1 MVDQV
6 FDKLREIIAVELQVD
21 PGIILPTS
29 SLREDLGM
37 DSIAALNILFA
48 AQTEFGLDNLGE
60 RDLPMLRTVADA
72 EEMIR
77 HHLDTSCRS

>member
-1 MVDQV
+1 MDQV
-6 FDKLREIIAVELQVD
+6 FDRLREIIAVELQVD
-21 PGIILPTS
+21 PDSILPTS

-60 RDLPMLRTVADA
+60 KDIPTLRTVADA
-72 EEMIR
+72 ERMIR
-77 HHLDTSCRS
+77 RQLDALCAS